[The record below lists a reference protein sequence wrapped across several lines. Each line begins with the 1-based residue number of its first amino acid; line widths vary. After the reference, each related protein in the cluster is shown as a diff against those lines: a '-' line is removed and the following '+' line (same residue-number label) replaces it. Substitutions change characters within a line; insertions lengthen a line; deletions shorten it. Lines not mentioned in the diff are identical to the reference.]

1 MQRVYWVVLVCGCK
15 KMQRLPKLESVVK
28 GLCLDKFPT
37 EDTEVKRKRFERVY
51 DDYSDDED
59 DMPPAQQQAVAAPDL
74 EPLPDDSATAL
85 FVGDLPDPMTYP
97 QQVKQGIVE
106 DDILPRPDLVAAA
119 HFQSALRKLKE
130 TKAKL
135 DEKWTADK
143 QTAYD
148 QELAALPGI
157 RDAARDADLQFQTQD
172 VADQSTEAVQETIRK
187 KWLPNMQKLIE
198 NLGSDPGGVNSY
210 EAFMSQIK
218 RDLPWNNLI
227 SQTRLRRQAQPG
239 YQLRPHQLPPLS
251 DPRNLGVAV
260 YKVIE
265 REDLEQWR
273 KSMRHAVEEGM
284 PEFKKQVWW
293 TPEPEHWEVRRRDDG
308 SEYVVDI
315 PAQDGPTGGV
325 PGEPRSI
332 WDWDS
337 SQSDPR
343 GTFYQPEKS
352 FRFVGGGFGAL
363 NNPSSFHNQFVRSL
377 RMHVHGMAV
386 FRDLFGMGPGGANE
400 GATHLEQ
407 VIDRMLIRQ
416 TDQAPNKD
424 AWHRDIAVG
433 TNANDR
439 VFGGWVNLND
449 TDQAFSCVPGSSA
462 EERVHTPNDPF
473 GFAKIAEEDHY
484 KCVARSYKVMI
495 PPGYMII
502 FNEDTIHEV
511 MPSQAN
517 ERMLRLFTGWR
528 LSQWQPNGPSPTPLI
543 PDLRRRL
550 EQQEGM
556 PLKSG
561 QHKHYNSDPPTNGG
575 KDYFRQNMPQARKHN
590 QVNNPNGFKNYPG
603 PPPFYPSNYWG
614 SLDPNQHVAPL
625 CDNLETAL
633 VHVRFYPPNGTMGR
647 RHKFGVMCNLDYH
660 NITYASQYSP
670 DLPKPNHP
678 EILRGLV
685 ETYEWLQDFD
695 DKNVNIPNGKVYA
708 KDKLWVQE
716 PYTDEEIDILEP
728 HTLAWLRKRL
738 LSTNCANRALPYNY
752 VDIKTPQ
759 GGNGVIN
766 GMLDDSAYDA
776 TRA

>member
-1 MQRVYWVVLVCGCK
+1 MGLPVK
-15 KMQRLPKLESVVK
+15 RLPKLESIVE
-28 GLCLDKFPT
+28 GLCLDRFPT
-37 EDTEVKRKRFERVY
+37 EDTEVKRKRIPY

-59 DMPPAQQQAVAAPDL
+59 TPPAQQPHVEPEGL
-74 EPLPDDSATAL
+74 EPLPDDSAPAL

-97 QQVKQGIVE
+97 GSVKQALVPE
-106 DDILPRPDLVAAA
+106 NILPRPDLVAAA

-135 DEKWTADK
+135 DKQWTADK
-143 QTAYD
+143 QAAYD

-172 VADQSTEAVQETIRK
+172 VADQSVEAVQETIRE
-187 KWLPNMQKLIE
+187 KWLPNMPALIE
-198 NLGSDPGGVNSY
+198 KLGRDPGGVNSY
-210 EAFMSQIK
+210 EALMSQMT
-218 RDLPWNNLI
+218 REQPWSNLAK
-227 SQTRLRRQAQPG
+227 QTRLRRQQQPG
-239 YQLRPHQLPPLS
+239 YNVRPHQLPPLS

-265 REDLEQWR
+265 QEDLAQWR

-293 TPEPEHWEVRRRDDG
+293 TPEEERWEIHNAG
-308 SEYVVDI
+308 TPQEYVQNI
-315 PAQDGPTGGV
+315 PEQDGPTGGV
-325 PGEPRSI
+325 SGEPRSI

-343 GTFYQPEKS
+343 GTWYQPEKT
-352 FRFVGGGFGAL
+352 FRFVGGGFAAL

-386 FRDLFGMGPGGANE
+386 FRDLFGMAPGGHNQ

-416 TDQAPNKD
+416 TDQSPGED
-424 AWHRDIAVG
+424 AWHRDIALG
-433 TNANDR
+433 TRQGDR

-449 TDQAFSCVPGSSA
+449 TDQAFSCVPGSSS
-462 EERVHTPNDPF
+462 EERHITPNDPT
-473 GFAKIAEEDHY
+473 GFAKIEEEDHY
-484 KCVARSYKVMI
+484 KIIARSYKVMI
-495 PPGYMII
+495 PPGHMIV

-511 MPSQAN
+511 MPSHAN

-528 LSQWQPNGPSPTPLI
+528 LSRWEPFGPDPKPLI

-561 QHKHYNSDPPTNGG
+561 QHKHYNSDPQAKGG
-575 KDYFRQNMPQARKHN
+575 KDYYRQNMPQDRQFNA
-590 QVNNPNGFKNYPG
+590 VNNPMGFKNYPG

-614 SLDPNQHVAPL
+614 SLDPNQHVGPL
-625 CDNLETAL
+625 CDNLEPAL
-633 VHVRFYPPNGTMGR
+633 VHVRFYAPNGPMAR
-647 RHKFGVMCNLDYH
+647 QHKFGVMCNLDYN
-660 NITYASQYSP
+660 NITYSPQYNA
-670 DLPKPNHP
+670 DVPKPNHP
-678 EILRGLV
+678 DTLRGLV
-685 ETYEWLQDFD
+685 ETYEWLKDFD
-695 DKNVNIPNGKVYA
+695 DKNVNIPGGKIYP
-708 KDKLWVQE
+708 KDKLWIQE

-728 HTLAWLRKRL
+728 HTLEWLRKRL
-738 LSTNCANRALPYNY
+738 LSTNCANRASPHNY
-752 VDIKTPQ
+752 VDIETPQ
-759 GGNGVIN
+759 NGNGIMN
-766 GMLDDSAYDA
+766 ALLDDDKAYF
-776 TRA
+776 RL